1 MRKLVFMA
9 AVLTASLP
17 AAGFADAP
25 APIVTVDQA
34 VEKALSSNGQIGEA
48 QGKVAE
54 YEAKLSELEALYYPR
69 IWGLTFVAPMYTVRG
84 TGLSADVERR
94 TSRLEDWGPYTHF
107 KAQAALPL
115 YTFGRLKAGETA
127 AEERAAVEKARL
139 RDVRNAVALEVKRY
153 YHTRLFALSMLPPL
167 RNGLSSVRSALA
179 QAQTEYEEGSGTVT
193 QVDLSQLEFGISE
206 LEKHLIVAE
215 EGESLALSALKHTMS
230 LPFDSALAQAD
241 ARLTYPSEV
250 TLPALATFLVEA
262 AERRPEWAQ
271 IKHGKKA
278 TLALADAERLAN
290 APVLFL
296 GGEFQYDWTPMRTD
310 DTNPYHYDPYNG
322 VTGGLA
328 LGLQFD
334 LNPWAAKAKTRQAE
348 AMHDQVLALQ
358 QFAKTGIPLQVKK
371 AYDETRY
378 WLRIAET
385 AERGSRATQ
394 KWSVFAFAAFK
405 TGTGDAKDALQGLA
419 SNLQARRAY
428 FEALLNH
435 RLAYAELEYA
445 VGRPSSN

>member
-1 MRKLVFMA
+1 MWKLIFTA
-9 AVLTASLP
+9 AVLTASYP
-17 AAGFADAP
+17 ANGFADAP
-25 APIVTVDQA
+25 TTIVTVDQA
-34 VEKALSSNGQIGEA
+34 VEKALVSSGQIGEA
-48 QGKVAE
+48 EAKVAE
-54 YEAKLSELEALYYPR
+54 YEAKLAEVESLYYPR

-84 TGLSADVERR
+84 NALTPDVERR
-94 TSRLEDWGPYTHF
+94 YSRLQDWGPYTHF

-139 RDVRNAVALEVKRY
+139 RDVRNAVALEVKRF

-167 RNGLSSVRSALA
+167 RNGLSSLQSALE
-179 QAQTEYEEGSGTVT
+179 QAQTRYEEGTGEVT
-193 QVDLSQLEFGISE
+193 QVDINKLEFGVSE
-206 LEKHLIVAE
+206 LEKYLIIAE
-215 EGESLALSALKHTMS
+215 EGESLALSALKHTMG
-230 LPFDSALAQAD
+230 LPFESELAQAD
-241 ARLTYPSEV
+241 ARLTHPPDI
-250 TLPALATFLVEA
+250 TLPTLATFLVEA
-262 AERRPEWAQ
+262 SERRPEWAQ

-296 GGEFQYDWTPMRTD
+296 GAELQYDWTPMRD
-310 DTNPYHYDPYNG
+310 DAKNPYLYDPYNG
-322 VTGGLA
+322 VSGGMA

-358 QFAKTGIPLQVKK
+358 KFAQTGIPLQVKK

-378 WLRIAET
+378 WMRIAET

-405 TGTGDAKDALQGLA
+405 TGTGEARDALEGLVA
-419 SNLQARRAY
+419 HLQARRGY
-428 FEALLNH
+428 FEAVLNH